1 MRRKIRRTSFVAS
14 DPISPCTAVDQ
25 VLYGADVLGLEIE
38 KEFGEITGTFPEIS
52 LRYFMENAMLF
63 FVALALEEF

>member
-1 MRRKIRRTSFVAS
+1 
-14 DPISPCTAVDQ
+14 
-25 VLYGADVLGLEIE
+25 LYGADVLGLEIE